1 MNITLEVAMTTKRIL
16 VIDDEVHVREV
27 VQTCLEML
35 GGWDVVSAASGQEG
49 LVKAEVEQPDAI
61 LLDVMMPEMDGFT
74 FLRQLQ
80 SNLMIQNIPVVL
92 LTATAHQ
99 LDPQQLPS
107 LGVRGVIA
115 KPFNVL
121 SLTNE
126 IAKALGWSGGTQ
138 N

>member
-1 MNITLEVAMTTKRIL
+1 MEKEAFDQRDMTILIVDDEPRIRDFVRMNLELEHYHVIEASDGLEALEKLREYLPDL
-16 VIDDEVHVREV
+16 VI
-27 VQTCLEML
+27 
-35 GGWDVVSAASGQEG
+35 
-49 LVKAEVEQPDAI
+49 
-61 LLDVMMPEMDGFT
+61 LDVMMPEMDGFT

-99 LDPQQLPS
+99 LDPQQLPL
-107 LGVRGVIA
+107 LGVRGAIA

-126 IAKALGWSGGTQ
+126 IAKALGWSLETQ